1 MGAGIMS
8 KEDEIWMSQAFGN
21 SKLIKFFVSNRSLED
36 PKKATV
42 AFKAN
47 KAGVPLEQD
56 QFPEE
61 IYGKYR
67 DQKYTKLP
75 DMCCAGAWIVSE
87 RMADV
92 LRQFDLGQG
101 ALYPV
106 RVLEY
111 DRKTQVE
118 GRYFHINVGN
128 VKEAFLPEMSP
139 TAQRRHDGID
149 IWKRIVP
156 AKNDEMAVRDTALT
170 GPDIWIDPRFYNA
183 FFLSGRLVRA
193 LKAAKLTR
201 GLWLSRCR
209 VIKDN

>member
-1 MGAGIMS
+1 
-8 KEDEIWMSQAFGN
+8 
-21 SKLIKFFVSNRSLED
+21 
-36 PKKATV
+36 
-42 AFKAN
+42 
-47 KAGVPLEQD
+47 
-56 QFPEE
+56 
-61 IYGKYR
+61 
-67 DQKYTKLP
+67 
-75 DMCCAGAWIVSE
+75 
-87 RMADV
+87 MADV
-92 LRQFDLGQG
+92 LRRFDLGQG

-111 DRKTQVE
+111 DRETPVE
-118 GRYFHINVGN
+118 GNYFHINFGN

-156 AKNDEMAVRDTALT
+156 AKNDEMAVRGTALT

-183 FFLSGRLVRA
+183 FFLRGCLVQA

-209 VIKDN
+209 VIKDH